1 MDNAEQAGDLE
12 IDEADELDTED
23 DEDDEDDED
32 EDDEDEDDEEDDEDE
47 DDEEDDDDDEDG
59 PAGAPAF
66 LAQLMG
72 LNAQQ
77 IDSLQNVLTAMQT
90 GMGREGRLE
99 GPATSGERARLDLAR
114 GQQPHLRSILAI
126 SCARVASHLRQLP
139 VQLPEE
145 MIIAI
150 AQEVCRSEA
159 EAGSLQH
166 QACKCARAGLQV
178 HEQAEIGRATLTFA
192 PSLPACRA
200 VCWRCGEASIVRCT
214 PRVRPLH
221 GGQWHG
227 LHTATLAVEAAFESE
242 PLP

>member
-1 MDNAEQAGDLE
+1 MDNAVEQAGDLE
-12 IDEADELDTED
+12 ID
-23 DEDDEDDED
+23 DEDDEDDE
-32 EDDEDEDDEEDDEDE
+32 ED

-59 PAGAPAF
+59 QAGAPAF

-90 GMGREGRLE
+90 GMRREGRLE

-114 GQQPHLRSILAI
+114 GQQPHLRSILPI
-126 SCARVASHLRQLP
+126 SCARVASHLRQLA

-166 QACKCARAGLQV
+166 QACKCAR
-178 HEQAEIGRATLTFA
+178 
-192 PSLPACRA
+192 
-200 VCWRCGEASIVRCT
+200 
-214 PRVRPLH
+214 
-221 GGQWHG
+221 
-227 LHTATLAVEAAFESE
+227 
-242 PLP
+242 